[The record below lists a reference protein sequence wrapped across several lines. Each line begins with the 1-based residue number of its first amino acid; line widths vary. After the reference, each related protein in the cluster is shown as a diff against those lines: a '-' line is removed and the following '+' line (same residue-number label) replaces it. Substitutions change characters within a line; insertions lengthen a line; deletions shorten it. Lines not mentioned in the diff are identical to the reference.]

1 MPLLPLHAVDPARFE
16 RADVL
21 KRLNGASR
29 ALAELKGVAASIPN
43 QNILIN
49 TLTLQE
55 ARDSSAIENIVTT
68 QDDLYREDNAADA
81 TGTAVKEVLR
91 YRQALQAGF
100 AQTRASGLLTLNT
113 ILDIQQQL
121 ECNRAGLRKLP
132 GTALRD
138 GVGRLVYEPP
148 QDAHEVARLMGELER
163 FIHDEPAYPVDPLVK
178 MALIHHQFESIHP
191 FLDGNGRIG
200 RLLIPMILRSEGVLH
215 QPLLY
220 LSLYFKQHRSEYYRL
235 LDAVRSTGDWEA
247 WLDFFL
253 EGVEQTAAGAVN
265 TANRLLALFM
275 KDAERIRG
283 LGRSAGSALRVF
295 EALRHRPVAG
305 IDHLARHA
313 GVSFPTASR
322 MIESLERLGIV
333 TESTGRRRNR
343 VYSYEAFIAI
353 LSEERM
359 AE

>member
-1 MPLLPLHAVDPARFE
+1 
-16 RADVL
+16 
-21 KRLNGASR
+21 
-29 ALAELKGVAASIPN
+29 
-43 QNILIN
+43 
-49 TLTLQE
+49 
-55 ARDSSAIENIVTT
+55 
-68 QDDLYREDNAADA
+68 
-81 TGTAVKEVLR
+81 
-91 YRQALQAGF
+91 
-100 AQTRASGLLTLNT
+100 
-113 ILDIQQQL
+113 
-121 ECNRAGLRKLP
+121 
-132 GTALRD
+132 
-138 GVGRLVYEPP
+138 
-148 QDAHEVARLMGELER
+148 
-163 FIHDEPAYPVDPLVK
+163 
-178 MALIHHQFESIHP
+178 
-191 FLDGNGRIG
+191 
-200 RLLIPMILRSEGVLH
+200 MILRSEGVLH

-220 LSLYFKQHRSEYYRL
+220 LSLYFKQHRGEYYRL

-322 MIESLERLGIV
+322 MIESLEPLGLV

-343 VYSYEAFIAI
+343 VYSYKAFIAI
-353 LSEERM
+353 LSEETM